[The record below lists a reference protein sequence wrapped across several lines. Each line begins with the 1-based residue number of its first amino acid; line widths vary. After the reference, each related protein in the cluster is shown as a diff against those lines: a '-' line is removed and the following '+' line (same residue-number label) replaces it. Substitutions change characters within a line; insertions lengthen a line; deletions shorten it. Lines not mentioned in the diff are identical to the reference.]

1 MTTANMG
8 LTLPDVS
15 VTPGPTWASQINSDL
30 TLIDQHNHTT
40 GFGAQVPV
48 AGLDINDNL
57 PFGGLYGLDDA
68 KFVTLSAS
76 SSGVTPDASLFR
88 QSGNLYYKN
97 ASGTAVRITNGASVD
112 APAGSGFTGLT
123 PPAAAEYGAGTFE
136 LWQDNTLGS
145 EVAGAL
151 SCGPISLQ
159 QATAGAPVLTLT
171 PSASMVSGY
180 TFTFPSAP
188 PVSLSLLSIS
198 SSGVAGNVAPDNST
212 VEISSSLLKVKALG
226 VDTAQL
232 ANDAVTTVK
241 IDDGAVTQAKLGSA
255 VFQLSASDSGAYSAS
270 TPTSPI
276 TEISAI
282 EITSIT
288 LAASRPALLML
299 QPSQLSPLNNAYLR
313 SQGQNTKIYF
323 LVTEPG
329 GGSSYVVGQ
338 VEIDTNAYFPASTLS
353 AWFVPSVS
361 GSYKIEVYTAGVGGT
376 STFTMNYCRL
386 SVFQA

>member
-30 TLIDQHNHTT
+30 TLIDEHNHTS

-57 PFGGLYGLDDA
+57 PLGGLYGLDDA

-97 ASGTAVRITNGASVD
+97 ASGTAVRITNGSSVD
-112 APAGSGFTGLT
+112 APSNGGFTGLVA
-123 PPAAAEYGAGTFE
+123 PAAAEYGSGTFE

-188 PVSLSLLSIS
+188 PGALSLLSIS
-198 SSGVAGNVAPDNST
+198 SSGVAGNVAPDNAT
-212 VEISSSLLKVKALG
+212 VEISAG
-226 VDTAQL
+226 VLRT
-232 ANDAVTTVK
+232 K
-241 IDDGAVTQAKLGSA
+241 Y
-255 VFQLSASDSGAYSAS
+255 VFQLSASDTGSYSQSIDSINS
-270 TPTSPI
+270 T
-276 TEISAI
+276 
-282 EITSIT
+282 EITSLEIPSVS
-288 LAASRPALLML
+288 LVASKPVMLML
-299 QPSQLSPLNNAYLR
+299 QASQLNPTQNAFIS
-313 SQGQNTKIYF
+313 SQTYSTKLSF
-323 LVTEPG
+323 VVTPPV
-329 GGSSYVVGQ
+329 GSSFAIGQ
-338 VEIDTNAYFPASTLS
+338 TQVDTNGLFSPSALS
-353 AWFVPSVS
+353 AWFAPTVT
-361 GSYKIEVYTAGVGGT
+361 GAHKIEVFALGIVGT
-376 STFTMNYCRL
+376 STLAMNYCRL
-386 SVFQA
+386 SVFQV